1 MKRLFVALSSES
13 WEALVRVSSR
23 EMRHPSEQAAYILR
37 EALPGG
43 GHLTHG
49 PEEPEAPVR
58 GKQGR
63 QEPGRPACRS
73 RLPIDADGDGR

>member
-37 EALPGG
+37 AALLGG
-43 GHLTHG
+43 GQMVHS
-49 PEEPEAPVR
+49 PEEPETSVR
-58 GKQGR
+58 RNRGR
-63 QEPGRPACRS
+63 QEPER
-73 RLPIDADGDGR
+73 